1 MPKAKIPETST
12 TSPVAILL
20 DIVHQLETDIKKLK
34 LVVTKLTQ
42 GTIELSPL
50 DIQSLQDEAAKL
62 SHGHDGE
69 LQVIEGIFDGY
80 FMMGADTKK
89 YPIPLNYSSKSK
101 LVQWDHLKLRILS
114 DGTLQYKI
122 IKLTD
127 RKLLKAIVSKQE
139 DKRTALAE
147 NNTIYQLNPAA
158 VSFFSGKPGDECTII
173 VNTEKNCNYAAI
185 EIILSS

>member
-1 MPKAKIPETST
+1 MTTKTNEVWQYIISTITKIESD
-12 TSPVAILL
+12 L
-20 DIVHQLETDIKKLK
+20 KKLK
-34 LVVTKLTQ
+34 ALAKKIWTWYIEISQSDIDELTASASHMHMDDSQ
-42 GTIELSPL
+42 WIKIIEW
-50 DIQSLQDEAAKL
+50 
-62 SHGHDGE
+62 
-69 LQVIEGIFDGY
+69 IFDGT
-80 FMMGADTKK
+80 FMIWADGNK
-89 YPIPLNYSSKSK
+89 YPVPTNYSSKSK